1 MSQSKKIPGKKKKV
15 VRIKYFNRAA
25 MLRKKIRFHNF
36 HIYGGMEIKLNG
48 FPHNEDEEIFLHNE
62 NISMLDFEISREIVC
77 QLSIKALLALLIL

>member
-1 MSQSKKIPGKKKKV
+1 MKWKPHQKKVGGLNLSQSKKIPGKKKKV

-48 FPHNEDEEIFLHNE
+48 FPHNEDKEIFLHNKT
-62 NISMLDFEISREIVC
+62 SKC
-77 QLSIKALLALLIL
+77 LALKLVEK